1 MHYTCAMVS
10 LAQSPP
16 DASHVRASGVILR
29 YDDATCSHIA
39 TLDVSHHFD
48 NNFCKHFIYWHVF
61 YPCKLQTCAL
71 LLYAT
76 RTSGAWGT
84 FVRLTL
90 CTDRAGS
97 NPHTRCLFFFVSYVV
112 WHASVLLHRAKK
124 RPARRDR
131 VTCARMPLQLARNTA
146 VRTLCFVQSSN
157 DLYTLSR
164 ARFHALP
171 CALASSS
178 TCSRTLLLR
187 PWWLANHMRYCA
199 SITLRRPLFP
209 L

>member
-97 NPHTRCLFFFVSYVV
+97 NPHTRCVFFFCILRCLACFRAVAPCEEATSATRSGDLCAN
-112 WHASVLLHRAKK
+112 ASPTGAEHGSA
-124 RPARRDR
+124 D
-131 VTCARMPLQLARNTA
+131 T
-146 VRTLCFVQSSN
+146 
-157 DLYTLSR
+157 
-164 ARFHALP
+164 
-171 CALASSS
+171 
-178 TCSRTLLLR
+178 LLR
-187 PWWLANHMRYCA
+187 PIVKRLVYAISSTLPC
-199 SITLRRPLFP
+199 ITLCAGVQ
-209 L
+209 